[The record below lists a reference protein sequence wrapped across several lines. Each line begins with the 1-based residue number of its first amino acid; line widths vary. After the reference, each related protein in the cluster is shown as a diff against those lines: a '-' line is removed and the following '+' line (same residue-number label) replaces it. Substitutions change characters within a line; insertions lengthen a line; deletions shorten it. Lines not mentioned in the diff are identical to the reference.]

1 MESTN
6 QTDLSPTQTGHL
18 LESKIFRNFSR
29 LSRKKPKI
37 DSPNVKMSELLVESS
52 DSGNEKPEFT
62 NDFECT
68 SPAHEWRKLIN
79 IILPVSVE
87 ALRNELFS
95 KSKFMEDFHAMRKHY
110 DIHNTEWERSD
121 DGKMRRTIKYKMPL
135 TTNLGFGPKF
145 TSITQMQTESSCCIP
160 NRFYAVDVVNS
171 NENIPYADV
180 FEVAIHHCMLS
191 TIDNHTMYSVYG
203 QLRYKKSAWGVV
215 KSRIEKNC
223 LAGMDEYYIDL
234 QNTLQKEL
242 CTPPSKGKRSSRKKL
257 SFSIK
262 QQAISNQ
269 SGELDPIMEFK
280 EDSPSKEASI
290 LMWLTFSILVAVIAM
305 SAVLLFKLWKLEQEL
320 TIEPMPE
327 YDSLRSIERSSEEWI
342 QLLRNQQNIHETNV
356 QKWLNILEVAVTLI
370 QNTERVL
377 VELIE
382 QVQLKGVT
390 EIHSVDKCHIND

>member
-79 IILPVSVE
+79 IILP
-87 ALRNELFS
+87 
-95 KSKFMEDFHAMRKHY
+95 
-110 DIHNTEWERSD
+110 
-121 DGKMRRTIKYKMPL
+121 
-135 TTNLGFGPKF
+135 
-145 TSITQMQTESSCCIP
+145 ITQMQTESSCCIP